1 MQDQQLLLHLYN
13 IITFAG
19 RLTTKTG
26 TFQENRGF
34 CAMSMLCFKYS
45 VDLRASILGYASTS

>member
-1 MQDQQLLLHLYN
+1 MQNDQLLLHLYN

-26 TFQENRGF
+26 TFQKNRDF
-34 CAMSMLCFKYS
+34 CAMSMLCFKYG